1 MKTQQPSY
9 WCIENIGDAD
19 PLECGGGFVI
29 VDRTGVYDPQLLIL
43 DVIPYNE
50 FEPYSLNSI
59 VLEPLI
65 RIKAE
70 DGFHGLSDNK
80 FHPDLPVWFG
90 DTKSLQAIA
99 DFSGRPY
106 YALLDSFLSSCP
118 IERAF
123 AYMDA
128 VRYFGAENFN
138 SEPREITHEKADAL
152 CDAMLAQ
159 IKQTKTWHIG
169 YGVQ

>member
-9 WCIENIGDAD
+9 WCIENIGDVD
-19 PLECGGGFVI
+19 PLEHGGGFVI
-29 VDRTGVYDPQLLIL
+29 VDRTGVYDPELLIL
-43 DVIPYNE
+43 DVNEDDKSPYL
-50 FEPYSLNSI
+50 LNSI

-70 DGFHGLSDNK
+70 DGFHKLSDNK
-80 FHPDLPVWFG
+80 YHPEMPAWFG
-90 DTKSLQAIA
+90 DAKSLQSIA
-99 DFSGRPY
+99 NSSGRRPY

-118 IERAF
+118 VERGL

-128 VRYFGAENFN
+128 VRHFGTEEFN
-138 SEPREITHEKADAL
+138 SEPRELTHEKAKAL
-152 CDAMLAQ
+152 CDTMLAQ
-159 IKQTKTWHIG
+159 IQQTKTWHIG